1 MKKLLLILFLI
12 PFFSFAGDIYDRPR
26 TECGDIDSDEFDWDF
41 YTSRN
46 EECKKLVKGLSYQ
59 VKGGAQRLCLDIK
72 YDADKCLD
80 INADEWLQAY
90 WKEAEKKNAKRIE
103 AFRKKQ
109 RDDDCLNKSAK
120 ALNDFAAKKIYKNCM
135 DEWEDYVNNK
145 ENY

>member
-12 PFFSFAGDIYDRPR
+12 PFFSFAGDIYDTPR